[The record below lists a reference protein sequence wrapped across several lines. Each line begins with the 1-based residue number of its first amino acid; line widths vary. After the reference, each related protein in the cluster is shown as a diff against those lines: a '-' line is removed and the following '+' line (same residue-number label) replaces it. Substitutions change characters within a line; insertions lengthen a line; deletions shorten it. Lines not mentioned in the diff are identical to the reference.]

1 MNEAKM
7 LTVYVAIM
15 QIEYLLHYPFS
26 SRAQDF
32 IRRTT
37 DD

>member
-7 LTVYVAIM
+7 LTVYVAIV
-15 QIEYLLHYPFS
+15 QTEYLLHYLFS

-37 DD
+37 ND